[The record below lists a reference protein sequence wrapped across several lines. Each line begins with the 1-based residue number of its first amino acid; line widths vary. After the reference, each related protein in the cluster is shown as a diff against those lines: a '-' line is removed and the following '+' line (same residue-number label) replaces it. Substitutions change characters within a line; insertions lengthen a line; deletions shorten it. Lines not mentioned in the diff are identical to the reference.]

1 MKRTIDHLPSHSK
14 QSNGFVSPTKKD
26 LSEVSKVSK
35 LLSAPIP
42 SDVPPSERAVRV
54 ASIKGYVAQKS
65 FDWDNAETFYDQAYA
80 GISVVKDD
88 PCWKAELLHHQALGP
103 LIRPGPLRS
112 SELAHLGC

>member
-1 MKRTIDHLPSHSK
+1 MKRTIDHLPSQSK
-14 QSNGFVSPTKKD
+14 QSHGFVSPTKKD
-26 LSEVSKVSK
+26 LSEVSK

-42 SDVPPSERAVRV
+42 SDVPPSEGAVRV

-65 FDWDNAETFYDQAYA
+65 SDWDNAETFYDQAYA
-80 GISVVKDD
+80 GISAVKDD
-88 PCWKAELLHHQALGP
+88 PCWKAELLVHHQALGS